1 MPVLELSSLDELE
14 LEPER
19 DEVEPESSVLLFE
32 VDVVEVA
39 ADE

>member
-1 MPVLELSSLDELE
+1 MLESSSLDELE

-19 DEVEPESSVLLFE
+19 AEVEPESSVLLFE